1 MKFPHLENVVLT
13 ILFIFFS
20 VVIFLYAFGE
30 FTHNVLN
37 RIPERAL
44 AVEGM
49 HCNKQEGMG
58 CQKQEGM
65 GCNKPECTDCNKHEG
80 MGCQK
85 KSQ

>member
-1 MKFPHLENVVLT
+1 MKLPHLENVVLT

-20 VVIFLYAFGE
+20 VVIFLYVFEE
-30 FTHNVLN
+30 FSHNVLN

-49 HCNKQEGMG
+49 SCNKQEGMH
-58 CQKQEGM
+58 CDKQ
-65 GCNKPECTDCNKHEG
+65 EG

>member
-1 MKFPHLENVVLT
+1 MKLPYLENVVLT

-37 RIPERAL
+37 RIPERSL
-44 AVEGM
+44 AVQEGM
-49 HCNKQEGMG
+49 NCNKQEGMS
-58 CQKQEGM
+58 
-65 GCNKPECTDCNKHEG
+65 CNKHEG